1 MVTCPRQDETR
12 EISMQTLTALERAA
26 LMVPD
31 PITVA
36 HDVNQTMYDTLT
48 PDPVESEK
56 YDLALV
62 PQEDWTASNPSW
74 AEQLTKIFQAVR
86 RKYPVLPPRPS
97 QRDVAATMGVPLA
110 TTHQLIVGRIFSPSL
125 RYALKRRLL
134 GSTTKVPSRA
144 PAE

>member
-1 MVTCPRQDETR
+1 MPAFTP
-12 EISMQTLTALERAA
+12 LERAA
-26 LMVPD
+26 LMMPD

-48 PDPVESEK
+48 PEPLEFDR

-62 PQEDWTASNPSW
+62 PQEDWTATRLNW
-74 AEQLTKIFQAVR
+74 AEQLTAIFQAVR

-97 QRDVAATMGVPLA
+97 QRDVAATVTLPLS

-125 RYALKRRLL
+125 RHALKRRIQ
-134 GSTTKVPSRA
+134 GQKPNIRPVEGGTNA
-144 PAE
+144 